1 MQGSARKDVVFG
13 AARVYTFTVPGPKW
27 KSSRPPAASR
37 RRESASCPEV
47 VRRRSPDFIGPRGR
61 HGWALLD
68 GPLGAMLFSSGN
80 HVGDLLGV
88 GWRSW
93 DLCQPTFLPHVFGGP
108 QWSLAAQPSSG
119 PRRSA

>member
-1 MQGSARKDVVFG
+1 MSTPRF
-13 AARVYTFTVPGPKW
+13 PG
-27 KSSRPPAASR
+27 RLPAA
-37 RRESASCPEV
+37 EV

-93 DLCQPTFLPHVFGGP
+93 DLCQPTFSPHVFGGP